1 MENFKHKTPI
11 QLRFKDGDIMG
22 HVNNANH
29 LTYIELARI
38 KYFED
43 VVVSD
48 ARPGP
53 VGQANWSQQQG
64 IILAHIS
71 IDYKQP
77 LFLRDNVFVY
87 TRCSKL
93 GKKSI
98 ELSWVIVREN
108 VETQNIA
115 SLQETIAQGIAVM
128 VCYDYAEN
136 KSIEVPEL
144 QRSKI
149 IQFEGSLLH

>member
-1 MENFKHKTPI
+1 MHPFKHKTPI

-43 VVVSD
+43 VVGSD
-48 ARPGP
+48 AS
-53 VGQANWSQQQG
+53 WSQQQG
-64 IILAHIS
+64 IILAHVS

-77 LFLRDNVFVY
+77 LYVRDQVFVY

-93 GKKSI
+93 GKKSL
-98 ELSWVIVREN
+98 ELSWVIVRDKKGIE
-108 VETQNIA
+108 
-115 SLQETIAQGIAVM
+115 ETIAQGIAVL
-128 VCYDYAEN
+128 VCYDYTEN
-136 KSIEVPEL
+136 KPTEVPEI
-144 QRSKI
+144 QKQKI
-149 IQFEGSLLH
+149 EQFEGNALR

>member
-1 MENFKHKTPI
+1 MHPFKHKTPI

-43 VVVSD
+43 VVGSD
-48 ARPGP
+48 AS
-53 VGQANWSQQQG
+53 WSQQHG
-64 IILAHIS
+64 IILAHVS

-77 LFLRDNVFVY
+77 LYVRDQVFVY

-98 ELSWVIVREN
+98 ELSWVIVREKN
-108 VETQNIA
+108 GAEEI
-115 SLQETIAQGIAVM
+115 IAQGIAVL
-128 VCYDYAEN
+128 VCYDYTEN
-136 KSIEVPEL
+136 KPTEVPEA
-144 QRSKI
+144 QKQKI
-149 IQFEGSLLH
+149 EQFERNSLR

>member
-1 MENFKHKTPI
+1 MHPFKHKTPI
-11 QLRFKDGDIMG
+11 QLRFKDGDVMG

-43 VVVSD
+43 VVGSD
-48 ARPGP
+48 I
-53 VGQANWSQQQG
+53 NWSRQQG

-71 IDYKQP
+71 IDYKAP
-77 LFLRDNVFVY
+77 LFLRDNVFVH

-98 ELSWVIVREN
+98 ELSWVIVREKKDT
-108 VETQNIA
+108 EEI
-115 SLQETIAQGIAVM
+115 IAQGIAVL
-128 VCYDYAEN
+128 VCYDYTEN
-136 KSIEVPEL
+136 KPTEVPEL
-144 QRSKI
+144 QKQKI
-149 IQFEGSLLH
+149 RQFEGDSLAKD

>member
-1 MENFKHKTPI
+1 MNPFKHKTPI

-43 VVVSD
+43 VVGSD
-48 ARPGP
+48 AS
-53 VGQANWSQQQG
+53 WSHQQG
-64 IILAHIS
+64 IILAHVS

-77 LFLRDNVFVY
+77 LYVRDQVFVY

-98 ELSWVIVREN
+98 ELSWVIIRDKSSTE
-108 VETQNIA
+108 EI
-115 SLQETIAQGIAVM
+115 IAQGIAVL
-128 VCYDYAEN
+128 VCYDYIEN
-136 KSIEVPEL
+136 KTIEVPED
-144 QRSKI
+144 QKKKI
-149 IQFEGSLLH
+149 ESYEGDLLR

>member
-1 MENFKHKTPI
+1 MHPIKHKTPI
-11 QLRFKDGDIMG
+11 QLRFKDADIMG

-43 VVVSD
+43 VVGVET
-48 ARPGP
+48 
-53 VGQANWSQQQG
+53 NWSQQQG

-71 IDYKQP
+71 IDYKAP
-77 LFLRDNVFVY
+77 LFLQDQVFVY

-98 ELSWVIVREN
+98 ELSWVIVREKSN
-108 VETQNIA
+108 TEEI
-115 SLQETIAQGIAVM
+115 IAQGTAVL
-128 VCYDYAEN
+128 VCYDYGE
-136 KSIEVPEL
+136 SRTIEVPEL
-144 QRSKI
+144 QKQKI
-149 IQFEGSLLH
+149 IQFEGTSLQ

>member
-1 MENFKHKTPI
+1 MHPFKHKTPI

-43 VVVSD
+43 VVGSD
-48 ARPGP
+48 AS
-53 VGQANWSQQQG
+53 WSQQQG
-64 IILAHIS
+64 IILAHVS
-71 IDYKQP
+71 IDYKSP

-98 ELSWVIVREN
+98 ELSWVIIRDKKGIE
-108 VETQNIA
+108 
-115 SLQETIAQGIAVM
+115 ETIAQGIAVL
-128 VCYDYAEN
+128 VFYDYTEN
-136 KSIEVPEL
+136 KTVEVPEV
-144 QRSKI
+144 QRKKI
-149 IQFEGSLLH
+149 ETFEGDFLSR

>member
-1 MENFKHKTPI
+1 MHPFKHKTPI

-43 VVVSD
+43 VVGPD
-48 ARPGP
+48 AS
-53 VGQANWSQQQG
+53 WSHQQG
-64 IILAHIS
+64 IILAHVS

-77 LFLRDNVFVY
+77 LYVRDQVFVY

-98 ELSWVIVREN
+98 ELSWVIIREKTSI
-108 VETQNIA
+108 EEI
-115 SLQETIAQGIAVM
+115 IAQGVAVL
-128 VCYDYAEN
+128 VCYDYTEN
-136 KSIEVPEL
+136 KTIEVPED
-144 QRSKI
+144 QKKKI
-149 IQFEGSLLH
+149 ESYEGDLLR

>member
-1 MENFKHKTPI
+1 MHPFKHKTPI
-11 QLRFKDGDIMG
+11 QLRFKDGYIMG

-43 VVVSD
+43 VVGSD
-48 ARPGP
+48 AS
-53 VGQANWSQQQG
+53 WSQQQG

-77 LFLRDNVFVY
+77 LFVRDTVFVY
-87 TRCSKL
+87 TRCSKI

-98 ELSWVIVREN
+98 
-108 VETQNIA
+108 
-115 SLQETIAQGIAVM
+115 
-128 VCYDYAEN
+128 
-136 KSIEVPEL
+136 
-144 QRSKI
+144 
-149 IQFEGSLLH
+149 

>member
-1 MENFKHKTPI
+1 MHPFKHKTPI

-38 KYFED
+38 KYFEE
-43 VVVSD
+43 VVGSD
-48 ARPGP
+48 
-53 VGQANWSQQQG
+53 ANWSQQQG
-64 IILAHIS
+64 IILAHVS

-77 LFLRDNVFVY
+77 LFIRDNVFVY

-98 ELSWVIVREN
+98 ELSWVIVREK
-108 VETQNIA
+108 A
-115 SLQETIAQGIAVM
+115 SGEEIIAQGVVVL
-128 VCYDYAEN
+128 VCYDYTES
-136 KSIEVPEL
+136 KTVEVPLIQKE
-144 QRSKI
+144 KI
-149 IQFEGSLLH
+149 MNYEGIPHS

>member
-1 MENFKHKTPI
+1 MHPFKHKTPI

-38 KYFED
+38 KYFEE
-43 VVVSD
+43 VVGSD
-48 ARPGP
+48 AS
-53 VGQANWSQQQG
+53 WSQQQG
-64 IILAHIS
+64 IILAHVS

-77 LFLRDNVFVY
+77 LFIRDNVFVY

-98 ELSWVIVREN
+98 ELSWVIVRDKSGDE
-108 VETQNIA
+108 EI
-115 SLQETIAQGIAVM
+115 IAQGIAVL
-128 VCYDYAEN
+128 VCYDYTEN
-136 KSIEVPEL
+136 KTVAVPLIQKE
-144 QRSKI
+144 KI
-149 IQFEGSLLH
+149 MTFEGLPHS

>member
-1 MENFKHKTPI
+1 MHPYKHKTPI
-11 QLRFKDGDIMG
+11 QLRFKDVDKLG

-43 VVVSD
+43 VVGVE
-48 ARPGP
+48 
-53 VGQANWSQQQG
+53 ANWNQQQG

-71 IDYKQP
+71 IDYKAP
-77 LFLRDNVFVY
+77 LFLQDQVFVY

-98 ELSWVIVREN
+98 ELSWVIVREKPDT
-108 VETQNIA
+108 EEI
-115 SLQETIAQGIAVM
+115 IAQGIAVL
-128 VCYDYAEN
+128 VFYDYEEH
-136 KSIEVPEL
+136 KTTEIPDL
-144 QRSKI
+144 QKQKI
-149 IQFEGSLLH
+149 IQFEGRSLQ